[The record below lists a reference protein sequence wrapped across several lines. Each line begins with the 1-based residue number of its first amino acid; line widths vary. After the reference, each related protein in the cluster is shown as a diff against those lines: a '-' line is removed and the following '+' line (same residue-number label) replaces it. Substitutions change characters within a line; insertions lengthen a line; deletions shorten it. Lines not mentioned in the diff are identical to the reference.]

1 MSQWIGFTN
10 QKLYQ
15 CRLLLEQLAAQQS
28 AAPALK
34 QALEESALYQLRDA
48 WLSYLAELG
57 DMVAYRQPVRSL
69 ESLLQNAP
77 LTTGEMRELQHL
89 AENGFSWLAQML
101 AAADAQG
108 RPSGMNQPAAA
119 VQTVEAQ
126 GRIALVATPHSP
138 VAGWLQD
145 LTRLIEDQRA
155 NRQES

>member
-15 CRLLLEQLAAQQS
+15 CRLLLEQLSSLQS
-28 AAPALK
+28 APAALQ

-57 DMVAYRQPVRSL
+57 EMVAYRQPVHSL
-69 ESLLQNAP
+69 AELRQQAAM
-77 LTTGEMRELQHL
+77 TTGEMRELQQL

-101 AAADAQG
+101 AAAEAQG
-108 RPSGMNQPAAA
+108 QPAGQNQPAAA
-119 VQTVEAQ
+119 VQVMDIP
-126 GRIALVATPHSP
+126 GRIALVATPQSP
-138 VAGWLQD
+138 VAGWLQN
-145 LTRLIEDQRA
+145 LTRLIDDQRA